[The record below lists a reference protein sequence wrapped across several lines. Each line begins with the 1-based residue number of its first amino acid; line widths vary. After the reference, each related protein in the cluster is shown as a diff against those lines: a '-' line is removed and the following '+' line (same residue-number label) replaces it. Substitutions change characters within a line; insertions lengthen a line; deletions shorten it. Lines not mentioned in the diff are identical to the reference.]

1 MTSEELERLAM
12 LTRLERNKEEDV
24 RYSRELGEIL
34 EYVQRLA
41 KIDTRGIPETDVVV
55 QGFSGRKDELLP
67 QDPSVREQILQNFP
81 DSLAGALRVPAVFEK
96 PKK

>member
-1 MTSEELERLAM
+1 M

-41 KIDTRGIPETDVVV
+41 KIDTQGIQETDVVV
-55 QGFSGRKDELLP
+55 QGFTGRKDELLS
-67 QDPSVREQILQNFP
+67 QDPSVREQIIKNFP